1 MKTLIL
7 ASGSPR
13 RKEIW
18 QQVGLEFSVM
28 PSSKEEVITKQDP
41 KEAVM
46 ELALMKAEDIAEQT
60 GDDCLVVGADTV
72 VAKDGM
78 ILGKPKDEEDAARM
92 LRMLSGDMHQVCT
105 GVACILNGQKKV
117 FCEETSVQFY
127 SLSEEEIKEYI
138 ATGEPM
144 DKAGAYGIQGKAAG
158 FIRGIH
164 GDYYNVVGFPIA
176 RFLHVI
182 GNSYGTSYDI
192 KNACGDAHKMRKE
205 TI

>member
-13 RKEIW
+13 RREIW
-18 QQVGLEFSVM
+18 QQVGLEFSVI
-28 PSSKEEVITKQDP
+28 PSRKEEVITKQDP

-46 ELALMKAEDIAEQT
+46 ELALLKAEDIAGQT
-60 GDDCLVVGADTV
+60 DSGCLVTGADTV
-72 VAKDGM
+72 VVKDGK

-92 LRMLSGDMHQVCT
+92 LRMLSGGRHQVCT

-117 FCEETSVQFY
+117 FCQETSVQFY
-127 SLSEEEIKEYI
+127 PLSEDEIKEYI
-138 ATGEPM
+138 KTGEPM

-158 FIRGIH
+158 FIRGIE

-176 RFLHVI
+176 RFLQELK
-182 GNSYGTSYDI
+182 NWDI
-192 KNACGDAHKMRKE
+192 
-205 TI
+205 